1 MCEGE
6 FESLKA
12 IHAVSPSFVLEPYS
26 WGKYTQDHP
35 ETYFLLAEFRDV
47 GKQVRALRSA
57 VLSRTHDIKS
67 PRQLPFP
74 AAHCTPIDVQKSL
87 KCLSSKLKQFMLV
100 SCQCFEANHQIAGKS
115 YEARGWS
122 SQSTQGIYISYWK
135 IWLSPVYLPVTP
147 RSLRRSTPGKT
158 HRVFSI
164 PDTSDM

>member
-12 IHAVSPSFVLEPYS
+12 IHAVSPSFVPEPYS
-26 WGKYTQDHP
+26 WGKYTQDDP

-47 GKQVRALRSA
+47 GKQVHALRSA
-57 VLSRTHDIKS
+57 VLSHTHDIKS

-87 KCLSSKLKQFMLV
+87 KCLLSKLKQFMLV

-122 SQSTQGIYISYWK
+122 S
-135 IWLSPVYLPVTP
+135 
-147 RSLRRSTPGKT
+147 
-158 HRVFSI
+158 
-164 PDTSDM
+164 